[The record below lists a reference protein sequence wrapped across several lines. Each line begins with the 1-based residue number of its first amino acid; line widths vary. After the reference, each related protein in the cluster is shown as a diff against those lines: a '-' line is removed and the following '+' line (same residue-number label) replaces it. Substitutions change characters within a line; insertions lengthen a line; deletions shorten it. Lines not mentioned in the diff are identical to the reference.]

1 MGIRKN
7 FAKDVVY
14 SGISK
19 YSTIIIALIVTAV
32 LSRILTPDDFG
43 VVAIATVFI
52 AFFNLLSDFGIA
64 AAIVQFKDLTRK
76 DISNIFGW
84 SFWLAVLLSTAFFFC
99 SSIIGSFYANPL
111 LIPICRFLSLQ
122 IFFATLNIV
131 PNALLLKNKK
141 FNVIAIRTL
150 TIQILCGIASVIA
163 ALNGVGVYALL
174 INPIVGIFI
183 NLVINVVYM
192 KMTINL
198 LPAFSSLKKIFS
210 FSIFQFL
217 FNFINYIGNNVDKMI
232 ISKAISISG
241 LGYYEKAYRLGQMPA
256 QTINGVIG
264 PVLHPY
270 LSDYQT
276 QPEKLLNVYDKMNR
290 VLLTLSFPV
299 SAFCLLC
306 SRELVLIVF
315 GPQWIE
321 SIVYFAII
329 SITITTHL
337 ASSPTG
343 AFLQASNKT
352 KLLFY
357 LGVVN
362 TCLSIICLSIGAFV
376 IGSIKGICFMG
387 IISSIM
393 GFINTYIATYGVC
406 FKKSPMPVFKY
417 VIRPLVYFLIVGLGG
432 YLFFSKIEEFPLIL
446 SLLVKTIVWGVA
458 TFIFVQFFTPFKPT
472 EYYNL
477 IMSKI
482 RNR

>member
-1 MGIRKN
+1 MGTRKN

-64 AAIVQFKDLTRK
+64 AAIVQFKDLTKK

-84 SFWLAVLLSTAFFFC
+84 SFWLAVLLSTTFFFC
-99 SSIIGSFYANPL
+99 SPFIGSFYGNPL
-111 LIPICRFLSLQ
+111 LTPICRFLSLQ

-150 TIQILCGIASVIA
+150 TIQILCGIVSVIV

-174 INPIVGIFI
+174 INPILGIFI

-217 FNFINYIGNNVDKMI
+217 FNFVNYIGNNLDKMI
-232 ISKAISISG
+232 IGKAINMSG

-256 QTINGVIG
+256 QTINKVIG

-270 LSDYQT
+270 LSDYQK
-276 QPEKLLNVYDKMNR
+276 QPDKLLNVYDKMNR
-290 VLLTLSFPV
+290 ILLTLSFPM

-315 GPQWIE
+315 GSQWVE

-343 AFLQASNKT
+343 SILQANNKT
-352 KLLFY
+352 NLLFY
-357 LGVVN
+357 LGVIN
-362 TCLSIICLSIGAFV
+362 TCLSIISLSIGAFV
-376 IGSIKGICFMG
+376 IGSIKGICYMG
-387 IISSIM
+387 IISSIL
-393 GFINTYIATYGVC
+393 GFINTYVATYKLC
-406 FKKSPMPVFKY
+406 FGKSPLPIFLFTL
-417 VIRPLVYFLIVGLGG
+417 RPLIYFLIVGVMGFFITTHFVIPN
-432 YLFFSKIEEFPLIL
+432 LFISFFVKILIWI
-446 SLLVKTIVWGVA
+446 TA
-458 TFIFVQFFTPFKPT
+458 TFVFAQFYTPFKPT
-472 EYYNL
+472 EYYNV
-477 IMSKI
+477 IKSKI
-482 RNR
+482 RNQ